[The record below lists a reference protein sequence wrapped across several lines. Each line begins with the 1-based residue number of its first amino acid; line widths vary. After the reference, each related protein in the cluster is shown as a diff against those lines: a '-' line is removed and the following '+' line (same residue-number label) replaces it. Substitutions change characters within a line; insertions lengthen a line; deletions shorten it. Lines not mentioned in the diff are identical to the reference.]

1 MKELDKGKTL
11 LNLDAISQYYSEW
24 IRSTPFDMGFTTR
37 NALSCLRNQPSY
49 ENAKSKSY
57 EKNENSQSN
66 GSLMR
71 ITPLA
76 IFTLDI

>member
-1 MKELDKGKTL
+1 MKELNKGKTL

-24 IRSTPFDMGFTTR
+24 IRSAPFDIGFTTR

-49 ENAKSKSY
+49 NNALSKSK
-57 EKNENSQSN
+57 EKNLNSQSN